1 MLFNK
6 IGLTGGRSDI
16 DPEVTLSEFRSY
28 DYSTKD
34 FKRIYAGYDS
44 LRVQIN
50 VPFKIL
56 NGTLTIKGK
65 EYNLGNKTL
74 KDVHDIFNQYGAAS
88 FFVGY
93 ESFSDLPA
101 ILLSDCSNVIVDEL
115 EGHVSPT
122 KLEEIIQNNTITSL
136 DTISTNILVYDSELG
151 KSKHYVKKHNKLFFN
166 PTSTTKI
173 YVTTMTKDLYLRVDF
188 GPKRL
193 ISEKDV
199 SYLLNFKK
207 ENL

>member
-56 NGTLTIKGK
+56 NGTLI
-65 EYNLGNKTL
+65 
-74 KDVHDIFNQYGAAS
+74 
-88 FFVGY
+88 
-93 ESFSDLPA
+93 
-101 ILLSDCSNVIVDEL
+101 
-115 EGHVSPT
+115 
-122 KLEEIIQNNTITSL
+122 
-136 DTISTNILVYDSELG
+136 
-151 KSKHYVKKHNKLFFN
+151 
-166 PTSTTKI
+166 
-173 YVTTMTKDLYLRVDF
+173 
-188 GPKRL
+188 
-193 ISEKDV
+193 
-199 SYLLNFKK
+199 
-207 ENL
+207 